1 MRGLGG
7 RAFVVTGAA
16 SGIGYAICR
25 RLVEEG
31 ARVAM
36 IDRDEERLAAAGRAL
51 GEGGALPLAA
61 DVADP
66 AAMEA
71 AIARAGER
79 FGDLS
84 GVVTSAAI
92 FIAEDR
98 LPIATVPVETFARTL
113 AVNLTG
119 TFLAVQLVLPHLV
132 RTRGAVVTIAST
144 AGLRGH
150 GFGSGYTA
158 SKGGVIALT
167 RLVAFQYGAQGVR
180 ANCLCPGP
188 VDTPMS
194 GGAYRQPEWVAR
206 LKRTVPIG
214 RAAEPDE
221 IAATA
226 CFLLSGDAVYVSGQI
241 VAVDGGAGVM

>member
-7 RAFVVTGAA
+7 RAFVITGAA
-16 SGIGYAICR
+16 SGIGHAICR

-36 IDRDEERLAAAGRAL
+36 IDRDEERLAAAGRDL
-51 GEGGALPLAA
+51 GAPVLPLAA

-66 AAMEA
+66 AAIAA
-71 AIARAGER
+71 AITHAGER

-84 GVVTSAAI
+84 GVVTSAGI

-98 LPIATVPVETFARTL
+98 LPLATVPVETFSRTL
-113 AVNLTG
+113 AVNLIG
-119 TFLAVQLVLPHLV
+119 TFMAVQLVLPHLV

-226 CFLLSGDAVYVSGQI
+226 CFLLSDDAVYVTGQFI
-241 VAVDGGAGVM
+241 AIDGVASVM